1 MAIGLGQWTSLHPL
15 VIEMKGKGDR
25 DDKSPGYDTA
35 STSSELP
42 ISFSFDCIAQLSVAA
57 YVRSVI
63 GEW

>member
-1 MAIGLGQWTSLHPL
+1 MHPV
-15 VIEMKGKGDR
+15 VIEMKGKGGR

-57 YVRSVI
+57 YVRTV
-63 GEW
+63 W

>member
-1 MAIGLGQWTSLHPL
+1 MLLELLGLASFV
-15 VIEMKGKGDR
+15 VIEMKGKGGR
-25 DDKSPGYDTA
+25 DDKSPGYDTT

-57 YVRSVI
+57 YVRKVF

>member
-1 MAIGLGQWTSLHPL
+1 MLLELLGLASFV
-15 VIEMKGKGDR
+15 VIEMKGKGCRR
-25 DDKSPGYDTA
+25 DDKSPGYDTT

-57 YVRSVI
+57 YARKVF

>member
-1 MAIGLGQWTSLHPL
+1 MLLELLGLASFV
-15 VIEMKGKGDR
+15 VIEMKGNVCRR

-57 YVRSVI
+57 YVRTVF